1 MARTKGKAPVAAPAL
16 PRLTSATVDNPAL
29 LYRHKAFPF
38 VRRGTLYGFAL
49 AEALVKPAIPPGES
63 AIVALAAL
71 ESGLA
76 YGLTAGERG
85 HAFYFHPA
93 FGVTHLGL
101 LGEAPVAGGA
111 VAEVGTEE
119 VLIGWHG
126 PGGGGLCRHAC
137 AVEAGQ
143 GLEQFR
149 GAATPLTPMP
159 LPLAGEGIAVL
170 VRDGGQRRA
179 YGLTLP
185 GGVLLR
191 VGLEPQDVTPL
202 ARVDGAAPVLVR
214 LPDGSLLGASAEGQL
229 WRFEAQSGRLT
240 ALPAQAPCQVG
251 KRYVAGVQSL
261 LLSRSGLVYGGTSTD
276 GYLFAWDPQS
286 GNLVNLGK
294 PVRQSN
300 LRALA
305 EGHDGVVYGI
315 AEEPGGLAHLFA
327 FDPAQRGFS
336 DLGLVGSAFPENWY
350 AHSVGCLSTGPF
362 GEVFLGE
369 TDRLSHLFI
378 YYPPVR
384 REPGPCPQ
392 GPGTAPR

>member
-1 MARTKGKAPVAAPAL
+1 MATTTPETPGAEPSAL
-16 PRLTSATVDNPAL
+16 PRLSAATMDNHAL

-38 VRRGTLYGFAL
+38 VRRGTVYGFAL

-76 YGLTAGERG
+76 YGVTAGERG

-101 LGEAPVAGGA
+101 LGEGPVAGGA
-111 VAEVGTEE
+111 VADLGAEE

-149 GAATPLTPMP
+149 GAVTALTPMP

-170 VRDGGQRRA
+170 VRDGSERRA

-185 GGVLLR
+185 GGVLVR
-191 VGLEPQDVTPL
+191 VDLDPPAVTPL

-214 LPDGSLLGASAEGQL
+214 LPDGSLLGAFAEGQL
-229 WRFEAQSGRLT
+229 WRFEPGSGCLT
-240 ALPAQAPCQVG
+240 ALPAWAPCQMG

-261 LLSRSGLVYGGTSTD
+261 LLTRSGLVYGGTSTD
-276 GYLFAWDPQS
+276 GYLFTLDPAS
-286 GNLVNLGK
+286 GELANLGK

-305 EGHDGVVYGI
+305 EGLDGTIYGI
-315 AEEPGGLAHLFA
+315 AEEPGGLAHLFGFAPQPRA
-327 FDPAQRGFS
+327 FT

-369 TDRLSHLFI
+369 TDRLSHLFV
-378 YYPPVR
+378 YYPPVCR
-384 REPGPCPQ
+384 QP
-392 GPGTAPR
+392 